1 VAFPPSFGRF
11 WWRLRVPASVEQTR
25 RVERVLA
32 TSRVFL
38 ATCFLAALYL
48 DRSQPGH
55 RVLLAY
61 EVVLLY
67 LVHAIIVMWLV
78 RFRRQSTRY
87 FRLMVH
93 VSDIGWPAV
102 IAIFAAGPN
111 SPLFLFFIFVLI
123 AAAYRWALWETLATA
138 FASIAVLLA
147 EVMVA
152 SRWAGSVIGI
162 PVHTDP
168 QQLIVGCSY
177 LVVMGILL
185 GYLAEHEK
193 RLQSE
198 RAVVARVLS
207 KARVDLGL
215 TGTLQGILQELL
227 TLWGAQQA
235 MVAVEETNTS
245 HCIICQTERAPD
257 GELEVRWL
265 DSAPA
270 DRASYLFR
278 CPADA
283 WYARLR
289 SVGRGYTAKAVDDNG
304 GRLLVAPSLFERI
317 AERRPFQ
324 SAIGVSLSSA
334 QEWSG
339 RLLLFEPA
347 PLGQEGL
354 RFLQELTRQASP
366 AVSNVYLLRRLRQR
380 AGAMERARVAR
391 ELHDGA
397 IQSLIAVEMQVE
409 VLRRQNE
416 PGTQPGRLQEELA
429 RIQKLLREEVLK
441 LRDLMQRTKP
451 LAVDGGNLV
460 PFVQDAVRKFERETG
475 ISARFVADVQQVAL
489 PPMVCRELARIAQEA
504 LVNVRKHSEA
514 HNVVV
519 HMGQNNS
526 SWTMVVEDDGRGFD
540 FSGRLLLDELMQ
552 SSTGPAVIKERVKT
566 IAGELRIESNPG
578 KGARLEVRVPMRA
591 QAATRG

>member
-1 VAFPPSFGRF
+1 VAAS
-11 WWRLRVPASVEQTR
+11 PAQTR

-93 VSDIGWPAV
+93 FGDIGWPAV

-111 SPLFLFFIFVLI
+111 SPLFLFFIFVLV

-138 FASIAVLLA
+138 LASIAVLLA

-152 SRWAGSVIGI
+152 SRWAGSWIGM

-177 LVVMGILL
+177 LLVMGILL

-227 TLWGAQQA
+227 DLWGAEQA
-235 MVAVEETNTS
+235 IVAVEETNTS
-245 HCIICQTERAPD
+245 HCIICQTARNPS
-257 GELEVRWL
+257 GELEIQWL
-265 DSAPA
+265 EPAAA
-270 DRASYLFR
+270 DRAAYLFR

-283 WYARLR
+283 WYTRRRSTRRGYITRAVDGNGARLL
-289 SVGRGYTAKAVDDNG
+289 A
-304 GRLLVAPSLFERI
+304 APSLFERI
-317 AERRPFQ
+317 AERRPFE

-339 RLLLFEPA
+339 RLLMFEPVR
-347 PLGQEGL
+347 LREEGL
-354 RFLQELTRQASP
+354 RFLQELVRQASP

-397 IQSLIAVEMQVE
+397 IQSLIAVEMQVD
-409 VLRRQNE
+409 VLRRQSE
-416 PGTQPGRLQEELA
+416 PDGPRGRLQEELA

-441 LRDLMQRTKP
+441 LRDLMQKTKP
-451 LAVDGGNLV
+451 LLVDGGNLV
-460 PFVQDAVRKFERETG
+460 PFVQDAVRKFQRETG
-475 ISARFVADVQQVAL
+475 ISTRFVADVQQVAL
-489 PPMVCRELARIAQEA
+489 PPMICRELARIAQEA

-514 HNVVV
+514 RNVVV
-519 HMGQNNS
+519 HMGHNNS

-540 FSGRLLLDELMQ
+540 FAGRLLLDELVQ

-566 IAGELRIESNPG
+566 IAGELRIDSTPG
-578 KGARLEVRVPMRA
+578 KGARIEIRVPMRA
-591 QAATRG
+591 KAATRG

>member
-1 VAFPPSFGRF
+1 M
-11 WWRLRVPASVEQTR
+11 RVPATVEETR

-78 RFRRQSTRY
+78 RFRRQPTRY

-93 VSDIGWPAV
+93 LGDIAWPAV

-111 SPLFLFFIFVLI
+111 SPLFLFFIFVLV
-123 AAAYRWALWETLATA
+123 AAAYRWALWATLATA
-138 FASIAVLLA
+138 LASIAVLLA
-147 EVMVA
+147 EVVAA
-152 SRWAGSVIGI
+152 SRWAGSLIGM
-162 PVHTDP
+162 PVNTNP

-177 LVVMGILL
+177 LVVMGLLL
-185 GYLAEHEK
+185 GYLAEHDK

-198 RAVVARVLS
+198 RAVVARVMS

-215 TGTLQGILQELL
+215 TGTLHGILRELL
-227 TLWGAQQA
+227 ELWGAEQA
-235 MVAVEETNTS
+235 IVAVEETHTS
-245 HCIICQTERAPD
+245 HCIICRTEREND
-257 GELEVRWL
+257 GELTVRWL
-265 DSAPA
+265 DPTPA
-270 DRASYLFR
+270 DRAAYLFR

-283 WYARLR
+283 WYTRRR
-289 SVGRGYTAKAVDDNG
+289 STRRGYTVKAVDPKG
-304 GRLLVAPSLFERI
+304 ARLLVAPSLFERM
-317 AERRPFQ
+317 AERRPFT
-324 SAIGVSLSSA
+324 SALGVSLSSA

-339 RLLLFEPA
+339 WLLLFEPA
-347 PLGQEGL
+347 RLGEEGL
-354 RFLQELTRQASP
+354 RFLQELARQASP

-397 IQSLIAVEMQVE
+397 IQSLIAVEMQVD
-409 VLRRQNE
+409 VLRRQNYE
-416 PGTQPGRLQEELA
+416 NSSGRLQQELA

-441 LRDLMQRTKP
+441 LRDLMQKTKP

-460 PFVQDAVRKFERETG
+460 SFVEDTVRKFERETG
-475 ISARFVADVQQVAL
+475 IAARFVSEVQQVAL

-504 LVNVRKHSEA
+504 LVNVRKHSQA
-514 HNVVV
+514 HNVLVQ
-519 HMGQNNS
+519 MGHNNN
-526 SWTMVVEDDGRGFD
+526 SWTMVIEDDGRGFD
-540 FSGRLLLDELMQ
+540 FAGGRLLEDLVQ

-566 IAGELRIESNPG
+566 ISGELRVESTPG
-578 KGARLEVRVPMRA
+578 KGARVEVRVPMRA
-591 QAATRG
+591 QVAQHG